1 MMAKSRIHGL
11 ATYDKV
17 LIVVRATVR
26 RCDKMFDTGFAAGDG
41 FAAEETAV
49 PLQKRKRSRCIIGKD
64 LLSHVVDHHRTFEVG
79 YGYACATPIDHGPEG
94 VVPARPL
101 QARKPTGPHR
111 TDSKALVD
119 PRRQLSPPDRP

>member
-26 RCDKMFDTGFAAGDG
+26 RCDKMFDTGFAAWDG

-49 PLQKRKRSRCIIGKD
+49 PLQKRKRSRCII
-64 LLSHVVDHHRTFEVG
+64 
-79 YGYACATPIDHGPEG
+79 
-94 VVPARPL
+94 AR
-101 QARKPTGPHR
+101 RFGG
-111 TDSKALVD
+111 
-119 PRRQLSPPDRP
+119 